1 MNNISKQ
8 ELISNLQDKISEFK
22 SNFTKIKESRKEVQE
37 LNFEI
42 NRDALKL
49 FSKKKS
55 DNNEQPQNL
64 NQNKISSKP
73 QSKIDEIY
81 SIKNV
86 LNEMQKNNQNFKNE
100 EKISNKNEKENN
112 QNNIGAKIKQEEIK
126 EEIKQEET
134 KEEKKEI
141 FLFDKEEDIIHNQKN
156 YNIIL
161 EKDNK
166 IARNINK
173 DKEMKVVNYK
183 EFLSNYDE

>member
-8 ELISNLQDKISEFK
+8 ELISNLQDKISQFK
-22 SNFTKIKESRKEVQE
+22 SNFSKIKESRKEVPE

-81 SIKNV
+81 RYNSI
-86 LNEMQKNNQNFKNE
+86 F
-100 EKISNKNEKENN
+100 
-112 QNNIGAKIKQEEIK
+112 
-126 EEIKQEET
+126 
-134 KEEKKEI
+134 I
-141 FLFDKEEDIIHNQKN
+141 FFLHL
-156 YNIIL
+156 IIL
-161 EKDNK
+161 TLSASSGASGSSSCNVFF
-166 IARNINK
+166 IF
-173 DKEMKVVNYK
+173 
-183 EFLSNYDE
+183 FLPIVFFI